1 MPFFADLSVIKT
13 YFTDK
18 PAFPSDLSVNFWPL
32 WWWFTD
38 KSRFLDHLSV
48 KPGPKRLNF
57 YGQTAIFD
65 QFVRNRHFSSSP
77 FTDKVSIFIDVS
89 VNDSDFD
96 KFSAAHHLLNHCTW
110 PRLRAKRCFLKFAR
124 NLRPHCF
131 GEGNRVEHFSDFWRF
146 CSTFEVARTDFGVG
160 GRQKKRHSPRFLSTF
175 RTAPPVF
182 GESGRQKRGIYPGF
196 CLLSG
201 PRDLISESPVD
212 KKEAFTPVFV
222 YFQDCAPVFKV
233 SGRQKWD
240 VFPVFVD
247 CPSRFKE
254 GYGQNVDF

>member
-1 MPFFADLSVIKT
+1 MFGWLSVSKT
-13 YFTDK
+13 HFTDK
-18 PAFPSDLSVNFWPL
+18 PPFSSDLSVNFWPL
-32 WWWFTD
+32 CWEFTD
-38 KSRFLDHLSV
+38 KTGFLEHLSV

-65 QFVRNRHFSSSP
+65 HFVRNRHFSSSP

-160 GRQKKRHSPRFLSTF
+160 GRTF
-175 RTAPPVF
+175 F
-182 GESGRQKRGIYPGF
+182 QFWMILF
-196 CLLSG
+196 
-201 PRDLISESPVD
+201 
-212 KKEAFTPVFV
+212 
-222 YFQDCAPVFKV
+222 YF
-233 SGRQKWD
+233 WD
-240 VFPVFVD
+240 RAD
-247 CPSRFKE
+247 QIWSRW
-254 GYGQNVDF
+254 